1 MRKIAHISDLHFGAA
16 DELVAERLIECITS
30 LEPHLTIISGDLTQ
44 RARSSQF
51 QEAKKFI
58 EKLPQ
63 PHLIVPGN
71 HDVPLYNVYDRF
83 VNPLEKYENLITSEL
98 EPFISD
104 DEIAVAGINTARSL
118 TIKGGRIS
126 REQVERLRD
135 KMSQFPNRMLKV
147 IVTHHPFDVPDGED
161 EDDIVGRAK
170 EALPII
176 AESGADVFLSGHLHK
191 SHIGN
196 SARRYRLDDGYCA
209 LIIQAGTATSNRERG
224 EENSFNLM
232 EFDHPMLTVY
242 RYTCPIRTEPF
253 RLANTERFTHDG
265 RGWSRM

>member
-16 DELVAERLIECITS
+16 DELVAERLVECVMS
-30 LEPHLTIISGDLTQ
+30 LEPDLVIVSGDLTQ
-44 RARSSQF
+44 RARTAQF
-51 QEAKKFI
+51 EEAKAFLD
-58 EKLPQ
+58 KLPQ
-63 PHLIVPGN
+63 PQLIIPGN

-83 VNPLEKYENLITSEL
+83 VNPLEKYEGIITSEL
-98 EPFISD
+98 EPFVSD

-135 KMSQFPNRMLKV
+135 KMAQFPERMLKV

-161 EDDIVGRAK
+161 EHDIVGRAK
-170 EALPII
+170 ESLPII
-176 AESGADVFLSGHLHK
+176 AESGADVFLAGHLHK

-196 SARRYRLDDGYCA
+196 SARRYRLANGYSA
-209 LIIQAGTATSNRERG
+209 LIIQAGTAISNRERG

-232 EFDHPMLTVY
+232 EFDHPLLTVH
-242 RYTCPIRTEPF
+242 RYACPIRTEPF
-253 RLANTERFTHDG
+253 RLAATERFTHDA

>member
-16 DELVAERLIECITS
+16 DELVAERLIECVTS
-30 LEPHLTIISGDLTQ
+30 LEPHMVICSGDLTQ
-44 RARSSQF
+44 RARTEQF
-51 QEAKKFI
+51 QAARGFLD
-58 EKLPQ
+58 KLPKPQ
-63 PHLIVPGN
+63 LIIPGN
-71 HDVPLYNVYDRF
+71 HDVPLYNVYVRF
-83 VNPLEKYENLITSEL
+83 VNPMEKYENIVTPEL

-104 DEIAVAGINTARSL
+104 DEIAVAGINTARSM
-118 TIKGGRIS
+118 TIKGGCIS

-135 KMSQFPNRMLKV
+135 KMSQLPDSMLKV

-170 EALPII
+170 VSLPIL
-176 AESGADVFLSGHLHK
+176 AESGADVFLAGHLHK

-196 SARRYRLDDGYCA
+196 SARRYGLDNGYSA
-209 LIIQAGTATSNRERG
+209 LIIQAGTAISNRERG

-232 EFDHPMLTVY
+232 EFDHPFLTVH
-242 RYTCPIRTEPF
+242 RYTCPIPTEPF
-253 RLANTERFTHDG
+253 RLAATERFTHHE